1 METLFINLLK
11 SSGLIALFY
20 LAYHFMVRKETF
32 FNSNRWFLL
41 LGLFTSLLLPWLTF
55 TKVIYVERPKI
66 ALEDLVAYSTQNSVV
81 QPQVPVAESFDWM
94 SLIWFGYLAIALFLL
109 VRIAINFASLFQML
123 YNQQKTKNESFTLV
137 DLNQNIAPFSFF
149 NYIVFNSTLYT
160 QEELDSI
167 LLHEKVHSREKH
179 SFDVMTAKLFCIV
192 FWFNPL
198 VWLYKKAIIQNL
210 EYIADQK
217 AVQQIENPKVYQMAL
232 LKSISNQNCLSITNN
247 FYQSLIKKR
256 IVMLNTNQSQ
266 QKNAWKYSII
276 LPALIGFVMLFQ
288 IKTIAQEKIGNTV
301 LSQTH
306 PNREEVRL
314 VIDKNATDEVLKK
327 EAQKLKEKH
336 GVTLKYSKIKRND
349 KGEITGIKVE
359 FKDKKGNKGVS
370 QVAGNEP
377 IAPIHFYK
385 NDDTI
390 GFGKPKLMRVLAN
403 VPGLKGEDSEALVFK
418 FAGDSLAEMND
429 FNFDFDFE
437 MPEHPEFPEM
447 PELPE
452 AFAWQ
457 DMDKAKIMIRKGTQK
472 PLVIINGK
480 VIADDTEIEKII
492 KDADDNG
499 EFNIKIE
506 TDEDGEDKQVFING
520 EDIAK
525 VRGNAMKNAQIQIQ
539 KVKPEI
545 RMQINKRRELVR
557 KEMLRA
563 KEEMEKA
570 RPEME
575 RARREMELSRPDM
588 EKAKAEMEKARAEM
602 IKAKEEMI
610 KAKAELEKA
619 KADLKKTT
627 QKS

>member
-1 METLFINLLK
+1 
-11 SSGLIALFY
+11 
-20 LAYHFMVRKETF
+20 
-32 FNSNRWFLL
+32 
-41 LGLFTSLLLPWLTF
+41 
-55 TKVIYVERPKI
+55 
-66 ALEDLVAYSTQNSVV
+66 
-81 QPQVPVAESFDWM
+81 
-94 SLIWFGYLAIALFLL
+94 
-109 VRIAINFASLFQML
+109 
-123 YNQQKTKNESFTLV
+123 
-137 DLNQNIAPFSFF
+137 
-149 NYIVFNSTLYT
+149 
-160 QEELDSI
+160 
-167 LLHEKVHSREKH
+167 
-179 SFDVMTAKLFCIV
+179 
-192 FWFNPL
+192 
-198 VWLYKKAIIQNL
+198 
-210 EYIADQK
+210 
-217 AVQQIENPKVYQMAL
+217 
-232 LKSISNQNCLSITNN
+232 
-247 FYQSLIKKR
+247 
-256 IVMLNTNQSQ
+256 
-266 QKNAWKYSII
+266 
-276 LPALIGFVMLFQ
+276 MLFQ